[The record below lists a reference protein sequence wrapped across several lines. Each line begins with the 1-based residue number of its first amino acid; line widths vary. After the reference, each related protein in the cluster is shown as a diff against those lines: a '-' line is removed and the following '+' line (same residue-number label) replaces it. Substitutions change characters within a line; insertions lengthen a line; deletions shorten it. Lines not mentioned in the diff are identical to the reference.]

1 MSSIEPNDAGDEVDG
16 GEKIALGLVV
26 SCGDGSELLEPCEEV
41 LDQVARLEE
50 LAVIVSADLAI
61 GLGRDHSGLAG
72 RGEWRNHP
80 FVGVEG
86 FVGDQGVGLHGGQK
100 MIGTDQ
106 IMRLTAGQEEADRI
120 AKGVDQ
126 GMDLGAQSAARAAD
140 RLVLAGFFCAPAL
153 C

>member
-1 MSSIEPNDAGDEVDG
+1 MPAAVSGAITRSSASKAPASAG
-16 GEKIALGLVV
+16 A
-26 SCGDGSELLEPCEEV
+26 
-41 LDQVARLEE
+41 
-50 LAVIVSADLAI
+50 
-61 GLGRDHSGLAG
+61 
-72 RGEWRNHP
+72 
-80 FVGVEG
+80 G
-86 FVGDQGVGLHGGQK
+86 FVGDQGVGLHGGLK

-120 AKGVDQ
+120 AKSVDQ